1 MSTRWED
8 LLQSNLWWVSPTDID
23 KDRKIEEYNR
33 AKIKWDPRIRKTF
46 DYNEDIVYS
55 LRGPRQVGKTTL
67 IKLQISEFLHNEIP
81 KWNILYYALD
91 VENSPRDLIDIIKTY
106 FTRTENVRDKEKR
119 CYIFLD
125 EISSIKN
132 WQKGIK
138 KLWDENY
145 LKNCT
150 LVVTGSHSVD
160 VQHSTE
166 KLPGRRGLTNDVYD
180 KILLPMK
187 FSEYVSLIDTDLRKI
202 IEKHFTRE
210 SRQDIFLN
218 ILKNTIDVRFNE
230 LITYMPKLNGYLQ
243 QYLLTG
249 GFPKVINEFLLKF
262 KIEEYLYT
270 DYFRSIIG
278 EITSLDADEG
288 TFKRLIKYIIEHHNY
303 PLSYR
308 NIQNGIDIGSSNTV
322 ERYVNLLLK
331 MFVLTLF
338 YRYDTVK
345 KEKRTDKDKKIR
357 FHDPFLFHV
366 LNTWVRSDKSFQ
378 ISNSYANDTEKA
390 GLLVES
396 IVGDHLIRLA
406 FYLSKKKQMF
416 DYSDYVYYWKDEKDY
431 EVDYVLKDE
440 DILLPIEVKYTSK
453 NTKKEDLQGLF
464 SFKRRSRVE
473 NALLLTKN
481 DLTEGDGILR
491 IPVSMFLLFI

>member
-1 MSTRWED
+1 MSTQWED
-8 LLQSNLWWVSPTDID
+8 LLQSNIWWVSPTDID
-23 KDRKIEEYNR
+23 KDKKIEEYNN

-46 DYNEDIVYS
+46 DYDEDIVYS

-91 VENSPRDLIDIIKTY
+91 VENSPRDLVNIIKTY
-106 FTRTENVRDKEKR
+106 FTRTESVRDKEKR

-138 KLWDENY
+138 SLWDANY

-160 VQHSTE
+160 VQRSTE

-230 LITYMPKLNGYLQ
+230 LITYMPKLNSYLQ

-249 GFPKVINEFLLKF
+249 GFPKVINESLLKF

-338 YRYDTVK
+338 YRYDTIK
-345 KEKRTDKDKKIR
+345 
-357 FHDPFLFHV
+357 
-366 LNTWVRSDKSFQ
+366 
-378 ISNSYANDTEKA
+378 
-390 GLLVES
+390 
-396 IVGDHLIRLA
+396 
-406 FYLSKKKQMF
+406 
-416 DYSDYVYYWKDEKDY
+416 
-431 EVDYVLKDE
+431 
-440 DILLPIEVKYTSK
+440 
-453 NTKKEDLQGLF
+453 
-464 SFKRRSRVE
+464 
-473 NALLLTKN
+473 
-481 DLTEGDGILR
+481 
-491 IPVSMFLLFI
+491 

>member
-1 MSTRWED
+1 MPIEWED
-8 LLQSNLWWVSPTDID
+8 LLQSNLWWISPTDID
-23 KDRKIEEYNR
+23 KDKKIEEYN
-33 AKIKWDPRIRKTF
+33 KSKVKWDPRIRKTF
-46 DYNEDIVYS
+46 QYDKDIVYS

-67 IKLQISEFLHNEIP
+67 IKLQISEFLQTNVP
-81 KWNILYYALD
+81 RWNILYYALD
-91 VENSPRDLIDIIKTY
+91 VENSPRDLIEIIRTY
-106 FTRTENVRDKEKR
+106 FTRTEKVRDKEKR

-160 VQHSTE
+160 VQRSTE
-166 KLPGRRGLTNDVYD
+166 KLPGRRGSTNDVYD

-187 FSEYVSLIDTDLRKI
+187 FSEYVSLIDMDLKKI
-202 IEKHFTRE
+202 VERYFTRE
-210 SRQDIFLN
+210 SRLDIFSNLLAN
-218 ILKNTIDVRFNE
+218 KIDYRFNE
-230 LITYMPKLNGYLQ
+230 LIAYLPKLNGYLQ

-249 GFPKVINEFLLKF
+249 GFPKVINEFSAEF

-308 NIQNGIDIGSSNTV
+308 NIQNGIDVGSSNTV

-338 YRYDTVK
+338 YKYDINK

-366 LNTWVRSDKSFQ
+366 LNTWIRSDMSFQ
-378 ISNSYANDTEKA
+378 ISNSYVNDTEKA
-390 GLLVES
+390 GLLVEGV
-396 IVGDHLIRLA
+396 IGDHLIRLA

-416 DYSDYVYYWKDEKDY
+416 DYSDYIYYWKDEKDY
-431 EVDYVLKDE
+431 EVDYVLKNE
-440 DILLPIEVKYTSK
+440 NTILPIEVKYTTK
-453 NTKKEDLQGLF
+453 NTKKEGLQGLF
-464 SFKRRSRVE
+464 SFKRKSGVE
-473 NALLLTKN
+473 NALLITKN
-481 DLTEGDGILR
+481 ELREDDGMVRMPASI
-491 IPVSMFLLFI
+491 FLLFI